1 MNLPNKI
8 TLTRIFMIPVFVV
21 FFYLDVLDGWN
32 YLIAAI
38 IFLLAAA
45 TDALDGHIARSRGLV
60 TNLGKFLDPIADKV
74 LVSTA
79 LILLLT
85 RMEAFSAPFLLFAGA
100 NAAVVSG
107 AGYAMP
113 LTAGICVAVILAREL
128 IVSGFRMVAA
138 GRGLVLAADKLGKIK
153 TTFQDASIVLILA
166 GTAFNYVPAGMVI
179 LIVGIFFFY
188 ICTVL
193 TVVSG
198 VNYIVKN
205 KHVLCDSADSKQ
217 KSQDAESSAE
227 EKQSSEAQG

>member
-85 RMEAFSAPFLLFAGA
+85 RMEAFSAPFLLFAGT

-138 GRGLVLAADKLGKIK
+138 GRGLVLAADKLGKVK
-153 TTFQDASIVLILA
+153 TTGQDAAIAFLLVGMSFMDVTAGQTFGFVGLIL
-166 GTAFNYVPAGMVI
+166 
-179 LIVGIFFFY
+179 FFAS
-188 ICTVL
+188 TVL
-193 TVVSG
+193 TVLSG

-205 KHVLCDSADSKQ
+205 RQVLV
-217 KSQDAESSAE
+217 E
-227 EKQSSEAQG
+227 EKAADKDATQEAQG

>member
-138 GRGLVLAADKLGKIK
+138 GRGLVLAADKLGKVK
-153 TTFQDASIVLILA
+153 TTGQDAAIAFLLVGMSFMDVTAGQTFGFVGLIL
-166 GTAFNYVPAGMVI
+166 
-179 LIVGIFFFY
+179 FFVS
-188 ICTVL
+188 TVL
-193 TVVSG
+193 TVLSG

-205 KHVLCDSADSKQ
+205 RQVLV
-217 KSQDAESSAE
+217 E
-227 EKQSSEAQG
+227 EKVADKDATQEAQG

>member
-8 TLTRIFMIPVFVV
+8 TLTRIFMIPVFVL
-21 FFYLDVLDGWN
+21 FFYLDVLNGWN

-38 IFLLAAA
+38 IFLLAAS

-85 RMEAFSAPFLLFAGA
+85 RGA
-100 NAAVVSG
+100 IFEVRFFEGWGLIV
-107 AGYAMP
+107 
-113 LTAGICVAVILAREL
+113 AGICVAVILAREL
-128 IVSGFRMVAA
+128 IVSGFRMIAA
-138 GRGLVLAADKLGKIK
+138 ERNLVIAADKLGKIK

-188 ICTVL
+188 ICTLL

-205 KHVLCDSADSKQ
+205 KHVLRDSADSKQ
-217 KSQDAESSAE
+217 KPQDTESSAE